1 MFSKAMETLL
11 NLVWLLLAL
20 TSTTFWI
27 VYWRRALFAPSRRK
41 QVLYSAVGLVCVL
54 VLMFYAISLTD
65 DLQQITA
72 LVEDAAL
79 AGARSCK
86 ATVAHVRVPHPPPVY
101 GIAPASLGLVIPRW
115 LGILVQIDRADAHYL
130 RPLHAASLRA
140 PPSIAA

>member
-11 NLVWLLLAL
+11 NRVWLLLAL
-20 TSTTFWI
+20 TSTTLWV
-27 VYWRRALFAPSRRK
+27 VYWRQAVFAPSRRK
-41 QVLYSAVGLVCVL
+41 QILYSAVGLICVL

-86 ATVAHVRVPHPPPVY
+86 ATVAHVRVPHPPPVH
-101 GIAPASLGLVIPRW
+101 GIPPASLGLIIPHW
-115 LGILVQIDRADAHYL
+115 LGILVQIDRAGADYI
-130 RPLHAASLRA
+130 RPLHVASLRA
-140 PPSIAA
+140 PPSISA